1 MVFFLMTYFILF
13 FAYVDEQALQFGN
26 YSTMLKK
33 RKPSKKVLLDI
44 TDQCFQHER
53 QTEKKGAFENF
64 KKKNL
69 PSFSVSQEFHSGCC
83 RCSFTR
89 FYIHLLT
96 VPSCFKR
103 TSRCLNLSFHLQRG
117 VLCQGKVS

>member
-1 MVFFLMTYFILF
+1 MFFFLMTYFILF

-64 KKKNL
+64 KKKKFTVL
-69 PSFSVSQEFHSGCC
+69 QCITGVSQWM
-83 RCSFTR
+83 
-89 FYIHLLT
+89 
-96 VPSCFKR
+96 
-103 TSRCLNLSFHLQRG
+103 LQM
-117 VLCQGKVS
+117 